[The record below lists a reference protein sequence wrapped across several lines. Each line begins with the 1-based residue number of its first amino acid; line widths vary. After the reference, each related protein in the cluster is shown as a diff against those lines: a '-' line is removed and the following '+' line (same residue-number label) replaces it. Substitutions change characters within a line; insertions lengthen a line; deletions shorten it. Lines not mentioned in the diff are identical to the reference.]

1 VFIALHVMAV
11 TVTVRAVMRGA
22 AECGHGFLRGDSG
35 CAHGAG
41 FPLGSQPIRAHSLI
55 RELSDGKSFFLDWE
69 SVFVDLGVRGGA
81 KIVRF
86 APFATATLIR

>member
-1 VFIALHVMAV
+1 
-11 TVTVRAVMRGA
+11 
-22 AECGHGFLRGDSG
+22 
-35 CAHGAG
+35 
-41 FPLGSQPIRAHSLI
+41 LGSQPIRAHSLI